1 MEFTW
6 SETDVTFRKGISEI
20 ADSALQSRLLLP
32 GGGPGGTEHVDFSR
46 QFCKDLAAR
55 GWLTPSW
62 PVEYGGGGATA
73 WQHIALSEELWLRG
87 EPRGPQYMNVN
98 WIGPAIMA
106 YGTEEQKAFHL
117 GRISEGDAFWCQGFS
132 EPDAGTDLASLR
144 TRAVV
149 DGDDYVVN
157 GQKIWTSYANE
168 AQFCFLLVRTTTEG
182 SKHDGITILL
192 MPMDTPGVTVR
203 DIPAI
208 VGEHIFHE
216 VWFDDVRVPVTCR
229 LGEENQG
236 WPIIRAVL
244 AHERTGAPKYA
255 RAAFVLDEIAEIARD
270 RGILD
275 DPAVSQRL
283 GAARAACEKARL
295 LTYVAID
302 ERAKDKTPSAV
313 AYPARAAIVQAD
325 RAVAEAGMEVMGADV
340 LAHGLLDDQFHTAF
354 TAGVATGTYEA
365 QLELISRLALDLPR
379 SR

>member
-1 MEFTW
+1 MDFAW
-6 SETDVTFRKGISEI
+6 SEPDVTFRKAIVEI
-20 ADSALQSRLLLP
+20 ADSALQDRLLLP
-32 GGGPGGTEHVDFSR
+32 GGGPGGDAHVDFSKE
-46 QFCKDLAAR
+46 FCGDLAQR

-62 PVEYGGGGATA
+62 PVEHGGGGATA
-73 WQHIALSEELWLRG
+73 WQHIAMSEELWLRG

-106 YGTEEQKAFHL
+106 YGTQEQKDYHL
-117 GRISEGDAFWCQGFS
+117 GRISEGNVFWCQGFS
-132 EPDAGTDLASLR
+132 EPDAGTDLAALR
-144 TRAVV
+144 TRAIR
-149 DGDDYVVN
+149 DGDDYVIN

-168 AQFCFLLVRTTTEG
+168 AEFCFLLARTSTEG
-182 SKHDGITILL
+182 KKHDGISIFLI
-192 MPMDTPGVTVR
+192 PMRVPGVTVR

-216 VWFDDVRVPVTCR
+216 VFFDDLRVPATCL
-229 LGEENQG
+229 LGGENQG

-270 RGILD
+270 RGILS
-275 DPAVSQRL
+275 DPGVSRKL

-295 LTYVAID
+295 LTYVAMD
-302 ERAKDKTPSAV
+302 ERAKEATPSEV

-325 RAVAEAGMEVMGADV
+325 RLVAEVGMEVMGPDV

-354 TAGVATGTYEA
+354 TAGVATGTYET
-365 QLELISRLALDLPR
+365 QLELISRLALHLPR
-379 SR
+379 SH